1 MNILRV
7 LPVLIVTVAVNG
19 QADDGINVAVAS
31 NFLETAEAI
40 AEKYSRSSGVPV
52 RVIPGSTGHLY
63 AQVVAG
69 APYDVLL
76 AADVA
81 TPKALIQRKLAVAD
95 TLTVYALG
103 YLVLWSSDPA
113 YEVESCYQAFLDGNF
128 KYLAIAN
135 PDTAPYGEAAGRF
148 LQAIGHWDDFA
159 PRLVYGENVL
169 QAFQFVA
176 SGNAS
181 LGLVAA
187 SHATAYKSD
196 SHADRKATC
205 FSSLPETLS
214 AATRVEQGGVVMS
227 RSANR
232 QRARD
237 FLAYLRDAEITNL
250 LTRHGYHLP
259 TARADAE

>member
-7 LPVLIVTVAVNG
+7 LPILFVTVAVNG
-19 QADDGINVAVAS
+19 QANDSINVAVAS
-31 NFLETAEAI
+31 NFLDTAREI
-40 AEKYSRSSGVPV
+40 AEQYTRSSGVSV

-76 AADVA
+76 AADLA
-81 TPKALIQRKLAVAD
+81 RPRALVERKLADAD
-95 TLTVYALG
+95 TLTVYAVG
-103 YLVLWSSDPA
+103 YLVLWSRDPA
-113 YEVESCYQAFLDGNF
+113 YETERCYRDFLDGNF
-128 KYLAIAN
+128 RYLAIAN

-148 LQAIGHWDDFA
+148 LRAIGHWENFSQQ
-159 PRLVYGENVL
+159 LVYGENAL

-187 SHATAYKSD
+187 SHALAYESQAP
-196 SHADRKATC
+196 ADGQASC
-205 FSSLPETLS
+205 FSRLPEALS
-214 AATRVEQGGVVMS
+214 DATRVEQGGVVMS

-237 FLAYLRDAEITNL
+237 FLAYLRDAEIIDL
-250 LTRHGYHLP
+250 LSRRGYRMP
-259 TARADAE
+259 ANRADAK